1 MWRRLR
7 RQWRSVGADL
17 LSGSGRRAYLTK
29 KFSRPCWPITP
40 PTAHKYHLSWTERCL
55 RQIRS
60 QASLTPPLL
69 SDPRRNRSLSS
80 GQICCS
86 EEPGCHLPT
95 FLLLAELHGVLPP

>member
-7 RQWRSVGADL
+7 RQWRSMGADL

-29 KFSRPCWPITP
+29 KFCRPCWPITR

-60 QASLTPPLL
+60 PASLPPPLL
-69 SDPRRNRSLSS
+69 SDRRRNWSLSS
-80 GQICCS
+80 WQDIIS
-86 EEPGCHLPT
+86 EEPGFHLPN
-95 FLLLAELHGVLPP
+95 LLLPAELHGVLPP